1 MASHISLILLE
12 DVENLGLAGE
22 EVHVAPGY
30 ARNFLIPRGLA
41 AKATPGTLRQLAAR
55 KEKIEAKRAADLAA
69 AKETA
74 AKLADFEV
82 VITAQA
88 AADGQ
93 LFGSVSARIIADKLA
108 EAGYPV
114 GHNHVF
120 LDAPIKL
127 LGKYNVRVRLHAD
140 VEIEVKVKVDRI

>member
-30 ARNFLIPRGLA
+30 ARNYLIPRGLA
-41 AKATPGTLRQLAAR
+41 AKATAGTLRQLAAR

-69 AKETA
+69 AQELST
-74 AKLADFEV
+74 KLAEV
-82 VITAQA
+82 QITIAAQA

-93 LFGSVSARIIADKLA
+93 LFGSVSARMIADKLT
-108 EAGYPV
+108 EAGYAV
-114 GHNHVF
+114 AYNRIM
-120 LDAPIKL
+120 LESPIKL
-127 LGKYNVRVRLHAD
+127 LGEYNVPVKLHAQ
-140 VEIEVKVKVDRI
+140 VEVEVKVIIDRI